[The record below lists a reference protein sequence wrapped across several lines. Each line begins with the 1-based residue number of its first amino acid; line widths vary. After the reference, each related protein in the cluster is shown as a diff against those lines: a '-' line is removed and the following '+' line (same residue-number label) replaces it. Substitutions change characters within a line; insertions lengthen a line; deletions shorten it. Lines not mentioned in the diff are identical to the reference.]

1 MERVGREVEGKRFY
15 NQVRVA
21 LVRGAGVVG
30 DELNRTFPD
39 VETTKVE
46 DFVRRW
52 WDGVQLEE
60 ARWEGDRSF
69 M

>member
-1 MERVGREVEGKRFY
+1 
-15 NQVRVA
+15 VA